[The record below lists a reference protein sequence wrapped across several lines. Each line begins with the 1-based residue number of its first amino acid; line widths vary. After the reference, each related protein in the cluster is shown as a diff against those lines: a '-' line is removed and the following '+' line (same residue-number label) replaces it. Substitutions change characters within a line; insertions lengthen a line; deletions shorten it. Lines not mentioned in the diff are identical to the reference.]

1 MCAISFRSF
10 HSLITVQRMQPL
22 IVFYMEIQEPSI
34 SQRWILSLIHIFAP
48 LEAVEVPEIEA
59 RRDEFKA
66 AGLDAIR
73 AGKVH
78 FV

>member
-1 MCAISFRSF
+1 MNERG
-10 HSLITVQRMQPL
+10 V
-22 IVFYMEIQEPSI
+22 
-34 SQRWILSLIHIFAP
+34 FAP

-73 AGKVH
+73 AGKVGA
-78 FV
+78 VLLAGGQGTRLGNRNA